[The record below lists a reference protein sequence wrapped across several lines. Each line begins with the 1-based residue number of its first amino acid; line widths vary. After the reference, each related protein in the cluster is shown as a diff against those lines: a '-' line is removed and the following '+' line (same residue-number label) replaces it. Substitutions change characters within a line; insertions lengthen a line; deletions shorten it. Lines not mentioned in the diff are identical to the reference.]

1 MSDAGFHIPFP
12 KNEPVLSYTP
22 GSPERAQLKTELERQ
37 SNTTI
42 EIPLII
48 GGKEVYTGRTG
59 KIVMPHDHGH
69 VLATYH
75 KAGPEETK
83 MAIEAALEAKKDWAN
98 MSWIDK
104 ASIFLKA
111 AELLSTKYRHLVNAA
126 TMLGQGK
133 NVYQAE
139 IDAACESIDYLRY
152 NPYFASLINQWE
164 PVSSSDSFNRMDY
177 RPLEG
182 FVFAVSPF
190 NFTAIALNLATAPA
204 LMGNVVVWKPA
215 STAVLSNYY
224 LMQLYKEAGLPD
236 GVINFVPGSGPDI
249 SNVVFNDPYFAGL
262 HFTGSTSTFDGFWK
276 TIVEHMDT
284 YKTYPRIVGETGGKD
299 FVVAHSSADP
309 KALITALIR
318 GAFEYQGQKCSAA
331 SRAYI
336 PQSLWKEIKQELVGQ
351 TESILMGDVRD
362 FRNFVNAVIDEAA
375 FDKIM
380 GYIEKAKNSNVAK
393 IIAGGQGDKT
403 KGYFIRPTIIET
415 QDPHFVT
422 MEEEIFGP
430 VLTVYVYEDNQ
441 YEEILQLCNETSPY
455 GLTGSIFANDRKA
468 INKAYEV
475 LRFAAG
481 NFYIND
487 KPTGAVVG
495 QQPFGGARRSGTN
508 DKAGSPFNLLRWIS
522 PRTIKENFIPPT
534 SWTYPFLQEE

>member
-1 MSDAGFHIPFP
+1 MSDAGFHIPVP
-12 KNEPVLSYTP
+12 KNEPVLSYAP
-22 GSPERAQLKTELERQ
+22 GTPERAQLKAELERQ
-37 SNTTI
+37 SNLTL

-83 MAIEAALEAKKDWAN
+83 MAIKAALEAKKEWAS
-98 MSWIDK
+98 MSWVDR

-111 AELLSTKYRHLVNAA
+111 AELLSTKYRHLINAA

-164 PVSSSDSFNRMDY
+164 PVSSGDSYNRMDY

-236 GVINFVPGSGPDI
+236 GVINFLPGSGPDI
-249 SNVVFNDPYFAGL
+249 SSVVFNHPDFAGL

-284 YKTYPRIVGETGGKD
+284 YRTYPRIVGETGGKD
-299 FVVAHSSADP
+299 FVVAHPSADP

-318 GAFEYQGQKCSAA
+318 GAFEYQGQKCSDA

-336 PQSLWKEIKQELVGQ
+336 PQSLWKEIKQELVDQ
-351 TESILMGDVRD
+351 TESLRMGDVRD

-393 IIAGGQGDKT
+393 IIAGGKGDKS

-415 QDPHFVT
+415 EDPHFVT

-430 VLTVYVYEDNQ
+430 VLTVYVYEDSQ

-468 INKAYEV
+468 INRAYEV

-522 PRTIKENFIPPT
+522 PRTVKENLIPPT
-534 SWTYPFLQEE
+534 NWTYPFLQEE

>member
-1 MSDAGFHIPFP
+1 MSDAGFHIPVP
-12 KNEPVLSYTP
+12 KNEEVLSYAP
-22 GSPERAQLKTELERQ
+22 GTPERKQVKAELERQ

-83 MAIEAALEAKKDWAN
+83 MAIDAALKAKNDWAN
-98 MSWIDK
+98 MPWVDR

-111 AELLSTKYRHLVNAA
+111 AELLSKKYRHLINAA

-164 PVSSSDSFNRMDY
+164 PVSVGDSFNRMEY

-190 NFTAIALNLATAPA
+190 NFTAIAMNLATAPA
-204 LMGNVVVWKPA
+204 LMGNVIVWKPA

-224 LMQLYKEAGLPD
+224 VMKLLQEAGVPD
-236 GVINFVPGSGPDI
+236 GVINFLPGSGPDI
-249 SNVVFNDPYFAGL
+249 SDTVFSHPYFAGL
-262 HFTGSTSTFDGFWK
+262 HFTGSTATFDSFWQ
-276 TIVEHMDT
+276 TVAQHMGS
-284 YKTYPRIVGETGGKD
+284 YKTYPRLVGETGGKD
-299 FVVAHSSADP
+299 FVIAHPSADAD
-309 KALITALIR
+309 ALITALIR

-336 PQSLWKEIKQELVGQ
+336 AKSVWDKIKAKLVEQ

-362 FRNFVNAVIDEAA
+362 FRNFVNAVIDEPS

-380 GYIEKAKNSNVAK
+380 GYIEKAKNSNVAQ
-393 IIAGGQGDKT
+393 IIAGGQGDKS
-403 KGYFIRPTIIET
+403 KGYFVRPTIIET

-422 MEEEIFGP
+422 MQEEIFGP
-430 VLTVYVYEDNQ
+430 VLTVYVYEDSD
-441 YEEILQLCNETSPY
+441 YENVLQLCNETSPY
-455 GLTGSIFANDRKA
+455 GLTGSIFANDRMA
-468 INKAYEV
+468 VEQAYET

-508 DKAGSPFNLLRWIS
+508 DKAGSPFNLMRWIS
-522 PRTIKENFIPPT
+522 PRTIKENLIPPT
-534 SWTYPFLQEE
+534 NWTYPFLQEE